1 MPPPP
6 AARASESVRAA
17 LSSESPESPVLAAG
31 QPAVADLHD
40 FVRRHPRL
48 LVLTG
53 AGISTDSGIPG
64 YRDARGN
71 WQRTP
76 PVQAQDF
83 FRSHAVRQR
92 YWARSMLGWP
102 VLANAQPNAAH
113 FALAR
118 LQAAG
123 HVRLLV
129 TQNVDGLH
137 QRAGSHGVIELHGH
151 VGTVVCLQCGTRRP
165 RAALQAQL
173 EADNPAL
180 AELRALPASDGDA
193 HLELASFEAVRIPA
207 CGHCGGVL
215 KPDVVF
221 FGESVPRERVDAAM
235 QALAQADALLVI
247 GSSLTVFSGYRFCL
261 EAQKQGK
268 PVAAVNL
275 GQTRADAL
283 LALKVDAAC
292 APALAELNARL
303 GLA

>member
-1 MPPPP
+1 MP
-6 AARASESVRAA
+6 
-17 LSSESPESPVLAAG
+17 LTDQPVLA
-31 QPAVADLHD
+31 DLHA
-40 FVRRHPRL
+40 FVRGHPRL

-64 YRDARGN
+64 YRDAQGN

-113 FALAR
+113 FALAQ
-118 LQAAG
+118 LQTAG
-123 HVRLLV
+123 YLRQLV

-137 QRAGSHGVIELHGH
+137 QRAGSTGVIELHGH
-151 VGTVVCLQCGTRRP
+151 VGSVICLACGTRRA
-165 RAALQAQL
+165 RASLQSQL
-173 EADNPAL
+173 EAENPDL
-180 AELRALPASDGDA
+180 AALRALPASDGDA

-221 FGESVPRERVDAAM
+221 FGESVPRERVDASM
-235 QALAQADALLVI
+235 LALTQADALLVI

-261 EAQKQGK
+261 AAGKLGK
-268 PVAAVNL
+268 PVAAINL

-283 LALKVDAAC
+283 LALKVDVSCAA
-292 APALAELNARL
+292 ALTDLVARL
-303 GLA
+303 DLPAGAPGY

>member
-1 MPPPP
+1 V
-6 AARASESVRAA
+6 SVTD
-17 LSSESPESPVLAAG
+17 PPVLA
-31 QPAVADLHD
+31 DLHA
-40 FVRRHPRL
+40 FVQGHPRL

-64 YRDARGN
+64 YRDARGH

-113 FALAR
+113 FALAQ
-118 LQAAG
+118 LQTAG
-123 HVRLLV
+123 YLQQLV

-137 QRAGSHGVIELHGH
+137 QRAGSTGVIELHGH
-151 VGTVVCLQCGTRRP
+151 VGSVICLDCGTRRP
-165 RAALQAQL
+165 RASLQSQL
-173 EADNPAL
+173 EAENPGL

-221 FGESVPRERVDAAM
+221 FGESVPRERVDASM
-235 QALAQADALLVI
+235 RALEQADALVVI
-247 GSSLTVFSGYRFCL
+247 GSSLTVFSGYRFCV
-261 EAQKQGK
+261 AAARQGT
-268 PVAAVNL
+268 PVAAINL
-275 GQTRADAL
+275 GQTRADPL
-283 LALKVDAAC
+283 LTLKVEASCAA
-292 APALAELNARL
+292 ALTDLVARL
-303 GLA
+303 GLPANTR

>member
-1 MPPPP
+1 MP
-6 AARASESVRAA
+6 VTDQ
-17 LSSESPESPVLAAG
+17 PVLA
-31 QPAVADLHD
+31 DLHA
-40 FVRRHPRL
+40 FVQGHPRL

-64 YRDARGN
+64 YRDAQGN

-113 FALAR
+113 FALAQ
-118 LQAAG
+118 LQTAG
-123 HVRLLV
+123 FLRQLV

-137 QRAGSHGVIELHGH
+137 QRAGSTGVIELHGH
-151 VGTVVCLQCGTRRP
+151 VGSVICLDCGTRRT
-165 RAALQAQL
+165 RASLQSQL
-173 EADNPAL
+173 EAENPDL
-180 AELRALPASDGDA
+180 AALRALPASDGDA

-207 CGHCGGVL
+207 CGQCGGVL

-221 FGESVPRERVDAAM
+221 FGESVPRERVGASM
-235 QALAQADALLVI
+235 QALEQADALLVI

-261 EAQKQGK
+261 AAGKLGK
-268 PVAAVNL
+268 PVAAINL
-275 GQTRADAL
+275 GQTRADGL
-283 LALKVDAAC
+283 LALKVDVSCAA
-292 APALAELNARL
+292 ALTDLVARL
-303 GLA
+303 DLPASVAGH

>member
-1 MPPPP
+1 VPVP
-6 AARASESVRAA
+6 VTDQ
-17 LSSESPESPVLAAG
+17 PVLA
-31 QPAVADLHD
+31 DLHA
-40 FVRRHPRL
+40 FVRGHPCL

-113 FALAR
+113 FALAQ
-118 LQAAG
+118 LQTAG
-123 HVRLLV
+123 YLRQLV

-137 QRAGSHGVIELHGH
+137 QRAGSTGVIELHGH
-151 VGTVVCLQCGTRRP
+151 VGSVICLACGTRRT
-165 RAALQAQL
+165 RASLQSQL
-173 EADNPAL
+173 EAENPDLAAL
-180 AELRALPASDGDA
+180 HALPASDGDA

-221 FGESVPRERVDAAM
+221 FGESVPRERVDASM
-235 QALAQADALLVI
+235 LALAQADALLVI

-261 EAQKQGK
+261 AAGKLGK
-268 PVAAVNL
+268 PVAAINL

-283 LALKVDAAC
+283 LALKVDVSCAA
-292 APALAELNARL
+292 ALTDLVARL
-303 GLA
+303 DLPAGAPGY

>member
-1 MPPPP
+1 ML
-6 AARASESVRAA
+6 ATDQ
-17 LSSESPESPVLAAG
+17 PVL
-31 QPAVADLHD
+31 ADLHD
-40 FVRRHPRL
+40 FVQGHPRL

-64 YRDARGN
+64 YRDAQGN

-123 HVRLLV
+123 YLRQLV

-151 VGTVVCLQCGTRRP
+151 VGTVICLQCGTRRA
-165 RAALQAQL
+165 RAALQTQL

-180 AELRALPASDGDA
+180 AGLRALPASDGDA

-235 QALAQADALLVI
+235 QALGQADALLVI

-261 EAQKQGK
+261 AAQKLGK
-268 PVAAVNL
+268 PVAAINL

-283 LALKVDAAC
+283 LALKADVAC
-292 APALAELNARL
+292 ADALTDLTGRL
-303 GLA
+303 GLP

>member
-1 MPPPP
+1 MPVP
-6 AARASESVRAA
+6 VTDQ
-17 LSSESPESPVLAAG
+17 PVLA
-31 QPAVADLHD
+31 DLHA
-40 FVRRHPRL
+40 FVRGHPRL

-64 YRDARGN
+64 YRDAQGN

-113 FALAR
+113 FALAQ
-118 LQAAG
+118 LQTAG
-123 HVRLLV
+123 FLRQLV

-137 QRAGSHGVIELHGH
+137 QRAGSTGVIELHGH
-151 VGTVVCLQCGTRRP
+151 VGSVICLACGTRRT
-165 RAALQAQL
+165 RASLQSQL
-173 EADNPAL
+173 EAENPDL
-180 AELRALPASDGDA
+180 AALRALPASDGDA

-221 FGESVPRERVDAAM
+221 FGESVPRERVDASM
-235 QALAQADALLVI
+235 LALAQADALLVI

-261 EAQKQGK
+261 AAGKLGK
-268 PVAAVNL
+268 PVAAINL

-283 LALKVDAAC
+283 LALKVDVSCAA
-292 APALAELNARL
+292 ALTDLVARL
-303 GLA
+303 GLPAGAPGY

>member
-1 MPPPP
+1 MP
-6 AARASESVRAA
+6 VTDQ
-17 LSSESPESPVLAAG
+17 PVLA
-31 QPAVADLHD
+31 DLHA
-40 FVRRHPRL
+40 FVRGHPRL

-64 YRDARGN
+64 YRDAQGN

-113 FALAR
+113 FALAQ
-118 LQAAG
+118 LQTAG
-123 HVRLLV
+123 YLRQLV

-137 QRAGSHGVIELHGH
+137 QRAGSTGVIELHGH
-151 VGTVVCLQCGTRRP
+151 VGSVICLACGTRRA
-165 RAALQAQL
+165 RASLQSQL
-173 EADNPAL
+173 EAENPDL
-180 AELRALPASDGDA
+180 AALRALPASDGDA

-221 FGESVPRERVDAAM
+221 FGESVPRERVDASM
-235 QALAQADALLVI
+235 LALAQADALLVI

-261 EAQKQGK
+261 AAGKLGK
-268 PVAAVNL
+268 PVAAINL

-283 LALKVDAAC
+283 LALKVDVSCAA
-292 APALAELNARL
+292 ALTDLVARL
-303 GLA
+303 DLPAGAPGY

>member
-1 MPPPP
+1 M
-6 AARASESVRAA
+6 SVTD
-17 LSSESPESPVLAAG
+17 PPVLA
-31 QPAVADLHD
+31 DLHA
-40 FVRRHPRL
+40 FVQGHPRL

-64 YRDARGN
+64 YRDARGH

-113 FALAR
+113 FALAQ
-118 LQAAG
+118 LQTAG
-123 HVRLLV
+123 YLQQLV

-137 QRAGSHGVIELHGH
+137 QRAGSTGVIELHGH
-151 VGTVVCLQCGTRRP
+151 VGSVICLDCGTRRP
-165 RAALQAQL
+165 RASLQSQL
-173 EADNPAL
+173 EAENPGL

-221 FGESVPRERVDAAM
+221 FGESVPRERVDASM
-235 QALAQADALLVI
+235 RALEQADALVVI
-247 GSSLTVFSGYRFCL
+247 GSSLTVFSGYRFCV
-261 EAQKQGK
+261 AAARQGT
-268 PVAAVNL
+268 PVAAINL
-275 GQTRADAL
+275 GQTRADPL
-283 LALKVDAAC
+283 LTLKVEASCAA
-292 APALAELNARL
+292 ALTDLVARL
-303 GLA
+303 GLPANTR

>member
-1 MPPPP
+1 MTVTD
-6 AARASESVRAA
+6 RNM
-17 LSSESPESPVLAAG
+17 L
-31 QPAVADLHD
+31 ADLHA
-40 FVRRHPRL
+40 FVRDHPRL

-64 YRDARGN
+64 YRDAQGN

-113 FALAR
+113 FALAQ

-123 HVRLLV
+123 YVRQLV

-137 QRAGSHGVIELHGH
+137 QRAGSTGVIELHGH
-151 VGTVVCLQCGTRRP
+151 VGSVICLQCGTRRP
-165 RAALQAQL
+165 RSSLQAQL
-173 EADNPAL
+173 EADNPSL

-193 HLELASFEAVRIPA
+193 HLELASFEAVHIPA

-221 FGESVPRERVDAAM
+221 FGESVPRERVDASL
-235 QALAQADALLVI
+235 QALDESDALLVI

-261 EAQKQGK
+261 AAEKLGK
-268 PVAAVNL
+268 PVAAINL

-283 LALKVDAAC
+283 LALKVDASC
-292 APALAELNARL
+292 AAALMDLAGRLDLPAGAAAR
-303 GLA
+303 